1 MHLLDDAELA
11 QDESARDVADALAAL
26 GEGETDRAA
35 AAYGRVT
42 ARMKAL
48 QAVESAN

>member
-1 MHLLDDAELA
+1 LTALDEG
-11 QDESARDVADALAAL
+11 DVAGA
-26 GEGETDRAA
+26 GT
-35 AAYGRVT
+35 AYARVT